1 MYKYRIDYK
10 MINVLNV
17 KSIMYIGFRLAPF
30 ILVSFFALSALF
42 NSDIK
47 GIIFLAML
55 LLNCFITI
63 SIGVSLPED
72 PVQKDN
78 TNMMCNSLTLTNGGP
93 LSKLP
98 LNVNIITFTLAYL
111 AYIIGVNKVAD
122 KNIPTLVVLPVF
134 ILYQLYW
141 SFNNGCSSIMY
152 SLGSMI
158 LGGGLGALFSFA
170 IDKAGI
176 VQLQY
181 FNGITKQDVCV
192 RATNA
197 KYKCS
202 TKPNV

>member
-1 MYKYRIDYK
+1 

-17 KSIMYIGFRLAPF
+17 QSIMYIGFRLAPF
-30 ILVSFFALSALF
+30 ILISFFALSALF

-72 PVQKDN
+72 AITLDPKSK
-78 TNMMCNSLTLTNGGP
+78 NMNCDSLTLTRNGP

-98 LNVNIITFTLAYL
+98 LNINIMTFTLAYL
-111 AYIIGVNKVAD
+111 AYIIGVNGAAKN
-122 KNIPTLVVLPVF
+122 NIPTLTVFPIF

-141 SFNNGCSSIMY
+141 SFTNGCNSILY
-152 SLGSMI
+152 SIVSLI
-158 LGGGLGALFSFA
+158 LGGGLGALFSYA
-170 IDKAGI
+170 IDKTGI

-181 FNGITKQDVCV
+181 FNGITKQDVCL

-197 KYKCS
+197 KYRCS

>member
-1 MYKYRIDYK
+1 M
-10 MINVLNV
+10 NVLNV

-30 ILVSFFALSALF
+30 ILISFFALSALF

-63 SIGVSLPED
+63 AIGVSLPD
-72 PVQKDN
+72 DTIDQKN
-78 TNMMCNSLTLTNGGP
+78 PNMICNSFTLTRNEP

-98 LNVNIITFTLAYL
+98 LNINVITFTFAYL
-111 AYIIGVNKVAD
+111 AYIIGVNGAARN
-122 KNIPTLVVLPVF
+122 NIPTFTVFPIF

-141 SFNNGCSSIMY
+141 SWINGCNSLLY
-152 SLGSMI
+152 SFISFVIGA
-158 LGGGLGALFSFA
+158 GLGVMFSYA
-170 IDKAGI
+170 IDKSGI

-202 TKPNV
+202 TKPNVS

>member
-1 MYKYRIDYK
+1 
-10 MINVLNV
+10 VQ
-17 KSIMYIGFRLAPF
+17 SIMYIGFRLAPF
-30 ILVSFFALSALF
+30 ILISFFALSALF

-47 GIIFLAML
+47 GIIFLGML

-63 SIGVSLPED
+63 SIGSSMPQDTVTSNP
-72 PVQKDN
+72 
-78 TNMMCNSLTLTNGGP
+78 NMICNSLTLNRGGEP
-93 LSKLP
+93 LSRLP
-98 LNVNIITFTLAYL
+98 LNINIMTFTLAYL
-111 AYIIGVNKVAD
+111 AYIIGVTNSAKN
-122 KNIPTLVVLPVF
+122 NIPTLIVLPIF

-141 SFNNGCSSIMY
+141 SFKNGCNSILY
-152 SLGSMI
+152 SVMSLI
-158 LGGGLGALFSFA
+158 LGGGLGALFSYA
-170 IDKAGI
+170 IDMSGI

>member
-1 MYKYRIDYK
+1 

-17 KSIMYIGFRLAPF
+17 QSIMYIGFRLAPF
-30 ILVSFFALSALF
+30 ILISFFALSSLF

-47 GIIFLAML
+47 GIIFLGML

-63 SIGVSLPED
+63 SIGISLPED
-72 PVQKDN
+72 NVTSNP
-78 TNMMCNSLTLTNGGP
+78 NMICNSLTLKSGGP

-98 LNVNIITFTLAYL
+98 LNINIMTFTLAYL
-111 AYIIGVNKVAD
+111 AYIIGVTESAKN
-122 KNIPTLVVLPVF
+122 NIPTLTVLPIF

-141 SFNNGCSSIMY
+141 SFKNGCNSILY
-152 SLGSMI
+152 SVISLI
-158 LGGGLGALFSFA
+158 LGGGLGALFSYA
-170 IDKAGI
+170 IDKTGL

-197 KYKCS
+197 KYRCS

>member
-1 MYKYRIDYK
+1 

-17 KSIMYIGFRLAPF
+17 QSIMYIGFRLAPF
-30 ILVSFFALSALF
+30 ILISFFALSSLF

-63 SIGVSLPED
+63 SIGTALPKDVPD
-72 PVQKDN
+72 PSN
-78 TNMMCNSLTLTNGGP
+78 PNMICNSLTLTQNGP
-93 LSKLP
+93 LSNLP
-98 LNVNIITFTLAYL
+98 LNVNIMTFTLGYL
-111 AYIIGVNKVAD
+111 AYIIGINKSIEN
-122 KNIPTLVVLPVF
+122 NIPVIVVFPLF
-134 ILYQLYW
+134 ILYQIYW
-141 SFNNGCSSIMY
+141 SFKNGCNSLMY
-152 SLGSMI
+152 SGISLV
-158 LGGGLGALFSFA
+158 LGGGMGAFFSYA
-170 IDKAGI
+170 IDQTGL

-202 TKPNV
+202 TKPKV

>member
-1 MYKYRIDYK
+1 

-17 KSIMYIGFRLAPF
+17 QSIMYIGFRLAPF
-30 ILVSFFALSALF
+30 ILISFFVLSALF

-47 GIIFLAML
+47 GIIFLGML

-63 SIGVSLPED
+63 TIGVSIPD
-72 PVQKDN
+72 DTIDN
-78 TNMMCNSLTLTNGGP
+78 KNPNMICNSLTLTRNGP

-98 LNVNIITFTLAYL
+98 LNINIMTFTLAYL
-111 AYIIGVNKVAD
+111 AYIIGVNNAASN
-122 KNIPTLVVLPVF
+122 NIPTLTVFPFF

-141 SFNNGCSSIMY
+141 SWINGCNSISY
-152 SLGSMI
+152 SFMSLVI
-158 LGGGLGALFSFA
+158 GGGLGALFSYA
-170 IDKAGI
+170 IDKSGI

>member
-1 MYKYRIDYK
+1 

-17 KSIMYIGFRLAPF
+17 QSIMYIGFRLAPF
-30 ILVSFFALSALF
+30 ILISFFTLSSLF

-63 SIGVSLPED
+63 SIGISLSDDTISSINP
-72 PVQKDN
+72 
-78 TNMMCNSLTLTNGGP
+78 NMICNSLTLTTNGP

-98 LNVNIITFTLAYL
+98 LNINILTFTFAYL
-111 AYIIGVNKVAD
+111 AYIIFANNAVIN
-122 KNIPTLVVLPVF
+122 NIPTLVVLPIF
-134 ILYQLYW
+134 ILYQMYW
-141 SFNNGCSSIMY
+141 SWKNGCNSILY
-152 SLGSMI
+152 SGISLVI
-158 LGGGLGALFSFA
+158 GGLLGTLFSYG
-170 IDKAGI
+170 IDKSGI

-202 TKPNV
+202 TKPSV